1 MTKHA
6 KLSASSS
13 ARWLACPPS
22 VKLSAGFPDKESTYA
37 LEGTDAHELCEYLLR
52 KALGE
57 APADPRENL
66 TFYNAEMQSAAEGYM
81 AFVMEHVAEARRKC
95 KDAKV
100 MVEQRLDYS
109 DFVPE
114 GFGTGDCV
122 ILADGKLF
130 IIDFKYGLGVLVSA
144 DHNSQMMCYAL
155 GALQM
160 FGALYDITSVSL
172 NIYQPRRQNISTF
185 EISKDDLLAWGQK
198 VLKPTAELAM
208 KGEGEFKAG
217 PHCRFCKAKAV
228 CRKRAEYNLEMA
240 RYDFKMPDVLGDD
253 EIAAVLQ
260 RADELAA
267 WAEEIKRYALKKAI
281 GGTAYAGFKVVEGR
295 SVRKYTS
302 EADVVKAVIAEGL
315 NPYEKKVLGITAMT
329 ALLGKK
335 RFKEILGNLIYKP
348 PGKPVLVPESDPRPV
363 WNNANADFKEE
374 KQ

>member
-57 APADPRENL
+57 APPDPTENL
-66 TFYNAEMQSAAEGYM
+66 TFYNAEMQSAAEGYA
-81 AFVMEHVAEARRKC
+81 AFVMEYVAEARRKC

-122 ILADGKLF
+122 ILSDGKLF

-155 GALQM
+155 GVLQM
-160 FGALYDITSVSL
+160 FGVLYDITSVSL

-185 EISKDDLLAWGQK
+185 EISKDDLLVWGQK

-253 EIAAVLQ
+253 EIAAILQ
-260 RADELAA
+260 RADELSA

-281 GGTAYAGFKVVEGR
+281 GGTAYTGFKVVEGR

-363 WNNANADFKEE
+363 WNNANDDFKEE
-374 KQ
+374 K

>member
-22 VKLSAGFPDKESTYA
+22 VKLSEGFPDKESTYA

-57 APADPRENL
+57 APADPTENL
-66 TFYNAEMQSAAEGYM
+66 TFYNAEMQAAAEGYA

-122 ILADGKLF
+122 ILSDGKLF

-144 DHNSQMMCYAL
+144 GHNSQMMCYAL

-160 FGALYDITSVSL
+160 FGALYNIASVSL
-172 NIYQPRRQNISTF
+172 SIYQPRRQNISTF
-185 EISKDDLLAWGQK
+185 EISKDDLLAWGKK
-198 VLKPTAELAM
+198 VLKPTAELAL

-260 RADELAA
+260 RADELTA

-281 GGTAYAGFKVVEGR
+281 GGTAYTGFKVVEGR

-363 WNNANADFKEE
+363 WNNANDDFKEE